1 VVAGFIPEANGV
13 GAVNQLISGIVGA
26 VLGLW
31 LFDLITTMGSVLG
44 QAAMEEMLN

>member
-1 VVAGFIPEANGV
+1 VAAGFIPEANGV

-31 LFDLITTMGSVLG
+31 LFDLITTNCLG
-44 QAAMEEMLN
+44 KRRWVEEMLN